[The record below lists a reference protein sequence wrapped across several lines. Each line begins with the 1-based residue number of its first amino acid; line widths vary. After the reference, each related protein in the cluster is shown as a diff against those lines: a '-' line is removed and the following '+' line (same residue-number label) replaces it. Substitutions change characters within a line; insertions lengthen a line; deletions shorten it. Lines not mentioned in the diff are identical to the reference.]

1 MNDPSVT
8 ESVRERDER
17 DARFFAWDVPGDAHV
32 VALVH
37 EADEAERSA
46 TVADAIATSVA
57 RRREHTLLLSAEA
70 GPSPLDELLGA
81 SASQGLPAALEGRAR
96 LTDVA
101 VQRVDRPFVYLP
113 GGEDATAMT
122 ALLQD
127 QVLASFVERVRERG
141 GTLFIVLSDQ
151 TLRLDPLRALI
162 DGYVALGEVDLPEA
176 AGDLVQ
182 FGRVRFDNGDEL
194 TGQDANGG
202 GPRVADVPGL
212 PPLPEGDGPEPAAP
226 EAEAPELEPSEPEPA
241 FATDSGSVVEE
252 EAVASPADTAPPVPA
267 PVAASESMEPAGGEP
282 APVPE
287 AVETHDDHEGQDQ
300 AWQRH
305 RKAPAF
311 PTAKVVI
318 GAIAILAAG
327 ATWWGVAGGFG
338 GADPGA
344 GSDAVA
350 PATTPASTTSDVGPP
365 PAAAGPAF
373 DEVAASA
380 AFEAAPPLGFS
391 VMIASF
397 SAKADAD
404 DRLNELRRAGLGFYF
419 VSPTPVRGVLYHRVF
434 AGALGSRAEAESLM
448 DALVETGVKSE
459 AGAWHLRPST
469 LAFDLGVY
477 PDRSA
482 ADRRVAELEG
492 RGVPA
497 YALSA
502 AGEDGTVWRV
512 YGGAYVDE
520 RESVPMSEL
529 LTEAGEPADL
539 IQRRGVVP

>member
-1 MNDPSVT
+1 MT

-81 SASQGLPAALEGRAR
+81 SASKGLPAALEGRAR

-127 QVLASFVERVRERG
+127 QVLTSFVERVRERG
-141 GTLFIVLSDQ
+141 GTLFIVLSDE

-176 AGDLVQ
+176 AADLVQ

-194 TGQDANGG
+194 TSQDANGG

-212 PPLPEGDGPEPAAP
+212 PPLPEAEAPAP
-226 EAEAPELEPSEPEPA
+226 EAPEPELSAPEPT
-241 FATDSGSVVEE
+241 FAIEAEGVVAEE
-252 EAVASPADTAPPVPA
+252 TVASPAEPAPPAPAPA
-267 PVAASESMEPAGGEP
+267 PVAPPESMEPAAGETT
-282 APVPE
+282 PVSE
-287 AVETHDDHEGQDQ
+287 AVDTPDGHEVQDQ

-305 RKAPAF
+305 RKPPGF

-318 GAIAILAAG
+318 GAVAILAAG

-338 GADPGA
+338 GAEPGA
-344 GSDAVA
+344 ASDAEA
-350 PATTPASTTSDVGPP
+350 AATTRASATSGGAP
-365 PAAAGPAF
+365 PAAPAF
-373 DEVAASA
+373 DEAAARS
-380 AFEAAPPLGFS
+380 AFEVASPLGYS

-397 SAKADAD
+397 SARADAD
-404 DRLNELRRAGLGFYF
+404 DRLNELRQAGLGFYF

-434 AGALGSRAEAESLM
+434 AGALGSRAEAQSLM

-482 ADRRVAELEG
+482 ADRRVTDLEG